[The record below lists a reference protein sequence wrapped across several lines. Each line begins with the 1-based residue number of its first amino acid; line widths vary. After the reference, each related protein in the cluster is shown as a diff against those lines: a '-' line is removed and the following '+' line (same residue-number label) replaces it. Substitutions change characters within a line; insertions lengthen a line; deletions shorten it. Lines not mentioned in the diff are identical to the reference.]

1 MGFTVRQ
8 KLKGNGNPWFIFVS
22 HEGKRI
28 SKKIGSKAQAK
39 EVADKINARIALN
52 DFSIEDEK
60 PIPTFKEY
68 ADAWI
73 KTTVPATCKESST
86 KDYGDILRIH
96 VLPEFGDLDVTR
108 ITRGQIKEFLFRK
121 INEGK
126 AKSTVNHYRAVISG
140 VLNQAVDAGAI
151 PANPAHRLGR
161 IGKKEDGN
169 NEIYPLTREE
179 VIKLLNTVQVDKEVS
194 IHYPLFLLLART
206 GLRIGEAIAL
216 QWNDIDFNGRFI
228 KIERTFSKGRIGSPK
243 NGKSRIVDM
252 SQQLKD
258 ALFELKE
265 SRKVIPIDDDDSL
278 VFTNGKGKLID
289 SDGWRRRVFK
299 KALKRA
305 RIRDIRIHDMRHTH
319 ATLRLSKGDNI
330 VDVANQLGDD
340 VTVVLKVYSHWM
352 PGKKKA
358 EVDVLD
364 DPEYQS
370 RIENQ
375 ANEG

>member
-179 VIKLLNTVQVDKEVS
+179 VIKLLNTVQVDKELS

>member
-1 MGFTVRQ
+1 M
-8 KLKGNGNPWFIFVS
+8 
-22 HEGKRI
+22 
-28 SKKIGSKAQAK
+28 
-39 EVADKINARIALN
+39 
-52 DFSIEDEK
+52 
-60 PIPTFKEY
+60 
-68 ADAWI
+68 
-73 KTTVPATCKESST
+73 
-86 KDYGDILRIH
+86 
-96 VLPEFGDLDVTR
+96 
-108 ITRGQIKEFLFRK
+108 
-121 INEGK
+121 
-126 AKSTVNHYRAVISG
+126 
-140 VLNQAVDAGAI
+140 
-151 PANPAHRLGR
+151 
-161 IGKKEDGN
+161 
-169 NEIYPLTREE
+169 
-179 VIKLLNTVQVDKEVS
+179 
-194 IHYPLFLLLART
+194 
-206 GLRIGEAIAL
+206 
-216 QWNDIDFNGRFI
+216 
-228 KIERTFSKGRIGSPK
+228 
-243 NGKSRIVDM
+243 
-252 SQQLKD
+252 
-258 ALFELKE
+258 
-265 SRKVIPIDDDDSL
+265 DDSL